1 MSLPEKMT
9 VCPKCNCEIPGDSVF
24 CPVCR
29 AKLSSATVSTQS
41 DEKLTQM
48 FSNVEKWE
56 LMGIRRVVDR
66 SALQMTD
73 QQRQEELDNRI
84 QSAQD
89 VAIANRIAMTEVERK
104 RKKPITIVFLSI
116 LAMIVTALTVYW
128 MIRCFGY

>member
-24 CPVCR
+24 CPGCR
-29 AKLSSATVSTQS
+29 AKLSSATVSNQS
-41 DEKLTQM
+41 YEKLKQM
-48 FSNVEKWE
+48 FSNVDKWE

-73 QQRQEELDNRI
+73 QQRQEELEKRI
-84 QSAQD
+84 QSTHD
-89 VAIANRIAMTEVERK
+89 VAIQKRITTAEAETK

>member
-9 VCPKCNCEIPGDSVF
+9 ACPKCNCEIPGDSVF
-24 CPVCR
+24 CPGCR

-41 DEKLTQM
+41 DEKLKQM

-89 VAIANRIAMTEVERK
+89 VAIAKRIAMTEVERK
-104 RKKPITIVFLSI
+104 RKKIIRFVVLGILSVIITAF
-116 LAMIVTALTVYW
+116 TVK
-128 MIRCFGY
+128 MVL

>member
-24 CPVCR
+24 CPVCG
-29 AKLSSATVSTQS
+29 AKLCSATVSTQS